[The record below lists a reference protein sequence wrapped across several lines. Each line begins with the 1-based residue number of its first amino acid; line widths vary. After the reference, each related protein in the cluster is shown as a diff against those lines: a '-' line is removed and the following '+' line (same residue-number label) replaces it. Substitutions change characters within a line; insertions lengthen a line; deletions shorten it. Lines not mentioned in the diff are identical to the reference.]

1 MTQMIFLHGIWLS
14 LNCLAICIPIYK
26 ACNSNLTFF
35 SFFFRVF
42 AFQIKFPPIN
52 DDSDRAISL
61 AKKIFTYVVVFHT
74 IMFVVSYLIVYE
86 R

>member
-26 ACNSNLTFF
+26 ACNSNLNFF

-42 AFQIKFPPIN
+42 AFQIKFPPTN
-52 DDSDRAISL
+52 DYTDRAISL
-61 AKKIFTYVVVFHT
+61 AKKIFIYAIIFHIT
-74 IMFVVSYLIVYE
+74 MLAVSYLII
-86 R
+86 

>member
-26 ACNSNLTFF
+26 ACNSNLNFF

-42 AFQIKFPPIN
+42 AFQIRFPPIN

-61 AKKIFTYVVVFHT
+61 AKKIFTYVIIFHVLMVVA
-74 IMFVVSYLIVYE
+74 SYLII
-86 R
+86 